1 MRLKECLIITTALV
15 SLAITGQS
23 VRAAEPAV
31 NPAGTWK
38 VTLSTTNTTAR
49 PGERTLKLKLDGTT
63 LTGPLSSTSTANG
76 KSRVYDWPIK
86 DARLQGSEISFT
98 VTHPFQ
104 VGRGVETSRYQGKI
118 EGEAMKGTV
127 KIEFSG
133 HAFVR
138 DWQAERVKE

>member
-1 MRLKECLIITTALV
+1 MRLQHCLAFTTALV
-15 SLAITGQS
+15 ALAVSGQS
-23 VRAAEPAV
+23 ARAAEPAI
-31 NPAGTWK
+31 NATGTWK

-49 PGERTLKLKLDGTT
+49 PGERTLKLKLDGTK
-63 LTGPLSSTSTANG
+63 LTGTLSSSSSVNG
-76 KSRVYDWPIK
+76 KSRVYEWPIK
-86 DARLQGSEISFT
+86 DARLPGNEISFT

-104 VGRGVETSRYQGKI
+104 VGRGVETSHYQGKI
-118 EGEAMKGTV
+118 EGEVMKGTV